1 MGNRVVHQAQQ
12 SRMKHAKVSVT
23 QSISTWIG
31 VAIGLVLLVILGSV
45 FTLLHIQNR
54 QRAFAAAAQN
64 AAETNALISS
74 AITFSMSQ
82 GAQDIAPLVASL
94 KSIHTLR
101 QIRLT
106 PADAVHAGGERD
118 LDAAEKEVFV
128 SRQEASSHETF
139 EGEPVI
145 RAIRPILS
153 EESCQSCHDS
163 RIGST
168 LGVLS
173 VRYSLVATTAAAAQ
187 QRTTSAVAAILTIIV
202 IFALIWV
209 LVDRKVIRGL
219 LSLDRVMLLV
229 AEGDLRAD
237 TRVERNDELGRLAKS
252 FSSMRENTRA
262 LVGEI
267 SGKTVALNKSA
278 QGAAEVSSNLSDAA
292 RRMKEKSNAV
302 ATAAEA
308 MSVGTTLVAA
318 SMASATE
325 DLSSVAAATEQ
336 MSATVGEIAA
346 NTERARGVS
355 SSATEQSKLVAKT
368 MQVLGQ
374 AAREIGTVTETIMRI
389 SAQTNLLALNATIE
403 AARAGSA
410 GKGFAVVANEIKALA
425 EQTAQATKDIHEKI
439 DGIQTSAASAIAD
452 IQKIDVVVEDVGEIV
467 GSIAAAIEEQS
478 TVTRDISGNI
488 ARAMNGVKQASDA
501 VRETASTAKTIA
513 TDIAG
518 VNVTAEDLSSASAKM
533 SGSAM
538 ELKELA
544 SQLQGMT
551 KRFKA

>member
-1 MGNRVVHQAQQ
+1 
-12 SRMKHAKVSVT
+12 
-23 QSISTWIG
+23 
-31 VAIGLVLLVILGSV
+31 
-45 FTLLHIQNR
+45 
-54 QRAFAAAAQN
+54 
-64 AAETNALISS
+64 
-74 AITFSMSQ
+74 
-82 GAQDIAPLVASL
+82 
-94 KSIHTLR
+94 
-101 QIRLT
+101 
-106 PADAVHAGGERD
+106 
-118 LDAAEKEVFV
+118 
-128 SRQEASSHETF
+128 
-139 EGEPVI
+139 
-145 RAIRPILS
+145 
-153 EESCQSCHDS
+153 
-163 RIGST
+163 
-168 LGVLS
+168 
-173 VRYSLVATTAAAAQ
+173 
-187 QRTTSAVAAILTIIV
+187 
-202 IFALIWV
+202 
-209 LVDRKVIRGL
+209 
-219 LSLDRVMLLV
+219 
-229 AEGDLRAD
+229 
-237 TRVERNDELGRLAKS
+237 
-252 FSSMRENTRA
+252 
-262 LVGEI
+262 
-267 SGKTVALNKSA
+267 
-278 QGAAEVSSNLSDAA
+278 
-292 RRMKEKSNAV
+292 
-302 ATAAEA
+302 
-308 MSVGTTLVAA
+308 
-318 SMASATE
+318 
-325 DLSSVAAATEQ
+325 